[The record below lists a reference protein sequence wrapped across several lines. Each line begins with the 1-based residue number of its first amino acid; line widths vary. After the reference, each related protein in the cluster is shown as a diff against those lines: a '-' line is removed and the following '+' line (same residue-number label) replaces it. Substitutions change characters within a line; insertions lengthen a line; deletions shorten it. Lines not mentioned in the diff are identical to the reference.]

1 MINRV
6 KRKSCKK
13 IEDVMAFDNFEKEK
27 IIFFSIFFIIF
38 IMLAGI
44 SPLLGFYVPI
54 IFLSVNIFQGR
65 MFRVPL
71 ALIAVYSSLYIFA
84 SRNIVS
90 GSVKDDFE
98 NLYFPVYNIMASGGS
113 IFYYQ
118 FTSGVEFLLPLYF
131 KILYNVFGIVD
142 PVDVLVAVSAL
153 CIVPFYIW
161 LEKYGLQGIDEDK
174 KSLCIASSLGLFILA
189 VTTQNMRQAVS
200 CAFLLF
206 AISYFL
212 DKKRLLFVLFF
223 ILSITAHTTAII
235 ILPIFL
241 ILLGNS
247 SFKRNGLVLFA
258 LIASLLFSVFI
269 SIIISSGLLGAA
281 TYKLLFYSDMQ
292 SSGFEIGYLKY
303 LIITCAAG
311 LLYFSPNHKEYK
323 NLLLYGTFIYAVLAP
338 IPVVSHRLLLLMV
351 AFLNGYLMFLA
362 FYRITFI
369 YRFILVFYCLYRIIK
384 IGPYFDNTSLDD
396 EKFMNL
402 WYSFP
407 WAGDYFFY
415 YLK

>member
-1 MINRV
+1 
-6 KRKSCKK
+6 
-13 IEDVMAFDNFEKEK
+13 MAFENFEKAK
-27 IIFFSIFFIIF
+27 LIFFSIFFIVF

-54 IFLSVNIFQGR
+54 IFLAVNLFQGR
-65 MFRVPL
+65 IFRIPI

-98 NLYFPVYNIMASGGS
+98 NLYFPVYNMMANGGS

-118 FTSGVEFLLPLYF
+118 FTSGLEFLLPLYF
-131 KILYNVFGIVD
+131 KILYNVFGIVE
-142 PVDVLVAVSAL
+142 PVNVLVAVSGL
-153 CIVPFYIW
+153 CIIPFYIW
-161 LEKYGLQGIDEDK
+161 LETYGLRGVDEDK
-174 KSLCIASSLGLFILA
+174 KSLCIASSLGLLVLA

-200 CAFLLF
+200 CVLLLF
-206 AISYFL
+206 AISFFL
-212 DKKRLLFVLFF
+212 DKKRFYFTLFF
-223 ILSITAHTTAII
+223 ILSITAHATAFI

-247 SFKRNGLVLFA
+247 SFKKNGLAVFA
-258 LIASLLFSVFI
+258 LISSLLFSVFI
-269 SIIISSGLLGAA
+269 GIIISSGLLGAA

-292 SSGFEIGYLKY
+292 TGAFEIGYLKY

-311 LLYFSPNHKEYK
+311 IFYFSPNHKQYK
-323 NLLLYGTFIYAVLAP
+323 SLLLYGTFIYAVLAP

-369 YRFILVFYCLYRIIK
+369 YRVVFIFYCLYRIIK
-384 IGPYFDNTSLDD
+384 IGPYFDNTALDD

-402 WYSFP
+402 WHSFP
-407 WAGDYFFY
+407 WAGHYLFY

>member
-1 MINRV
+1 
-6 KRKSCKK
+6 
-13 IEDVMAFDNFEKEK
+13 MAFDNIEKEK
-27 IIFFSIFFIIF
+27 IFLFTIIFIFFIL
-38 IMLAGI
+38 LAGI
-44 SPLLGFYVPI
+44 SPVLGFYVPI
-54 IFLSVNIFQGR
+54 IFLSMNIFKGGL
-65 MFRVPL
+65 FRIPL
-71 ALIAVYSSLYIFA
+71 SLIAVYSSLYIFA

-98 NLYFPVYNIMASGGS
+98 NLYFPVYNMMENGGS

-118 FTSGVEFLLPLYF
+118 FTSGLEFLLPLYF
-131 KILYNVFGIVD
+131 KIIYNIFGITN
-142 PVDVLVAVSAL
+142 PVNVLVAVSAL

-161 LEKYGLQGIDEDK
+161 LEKHGLRGVDEDK
-174 KSLCIASSLGLFILA
+174 KSLCIASSLGLLVLA

-200 CAFLLF
+200 CVFLLF

-212 DKKRLLFVLFF
+212 DKRKLLFIFF
-223 ILSITAHTTAII
+223 FVLSITAHATAVI
-235 ILPIFL
+235 ILPLFV
-241 ILLGNS
+241 ILLGDS
-247 SFKRNGLVLFA
+247 SFKKNGLAIFA
-258 LIASLLFSVFI
+258 VMASLLFSMFI
-269 SIIISSGLLGAA
+269 SIVISSGILGAA

-292 SSGFEIGYLKY
+292 TGGFEVGYLKY

-311 LLYFSPNHKEYK
+311 LLYFSPNHRQYK
-323 NLLLYGTFIYAVLAP
+323 SLLLYGTFIYAVLAP

-362 FYRITFI
+362 FYRITFL
-369 YRFILVFYCLYRIIK
+369 YRFILIFYCLYRILK
-384 IGPYFDNTSLDD
+384 IGPYFDDASLDD

-415 YLK
+415 YIR